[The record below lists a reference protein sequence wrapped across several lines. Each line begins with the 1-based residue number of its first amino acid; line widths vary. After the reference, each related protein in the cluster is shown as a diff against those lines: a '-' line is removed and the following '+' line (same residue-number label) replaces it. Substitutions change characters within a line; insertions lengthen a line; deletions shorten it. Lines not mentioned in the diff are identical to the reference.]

1 MNAVRLRHAR
11 QDFLQLFDRDDIISY
26 CVSIERNY
34 GTTETDDNNIRG
46 RGRLIRIGLDGNVA
60 VIERN
65 YGTTETDDNNIR
77 GRGRLIRIGL
87 DGNVAVDD
95 DDDDDANKIYHLHA
109 YLKFKSNHFLA
120 DVREYLT
127 NLKFELAREA
137 SARVRFSQKDVCYR
151 NWTMDV
157 CQWWNRYCCD
167 AVRFEF
173 KRPCLYLYGRSDVG
187 KTTYVESLIGRHNLR
202 YVFRPDVGKTTYVES
217 LIGRHNLRYVFR
229 PGIGNFFMQDFR
241 ADFHRVILFEEFD
254 CKAHNLSLLRRLCEG
269 RQHAFPVKCE
279 RDLLVAFRGPIIF
292 VTNFDDVEN
301 EALRSRLLFVHAS
314 VPYWQSER
322 VDVPKAEEERNVISS
337 TSSRHQL
344 THC

>member
-1 MNAVRLRHAR
+1 
-11 QDFLQLFDRDDIISY
+11 
-26 CVSIERNY
+26 
-34 GTTETDDNNIRG
+34 
-46 RGRLIRIGLDGNVA
+46 
-60 VIERN
+60 
-65 YGTTETDDNNIR
+65 
-77 GRGRLIRIGL
+77 
-87 DGNVAVDD
+87 
-95 DDDDDANKIYHLHA
+95 
-109 YLKFKSNHFLA
+109 
-120 DVREYLT
+120 
-127 NLKFELAREA
+127 
-137 SARVRFSQKDVCYR
+137 
-151 NWTMDV
+151 MDV

-173 KRPCLYLYGRSDVG
+173 KRPCLYLYGRS
-187 KTTYVESLIGRHNLR
+187 
-202 YVFRPDVGKTTYVES
+202 DVGKTTYVES

-314 VPYWQSER
+314 VPYWESER
-322 VDVPKAEEERNVISS
+322 VDVPKAEEERNDEDGGERRI
-337 TSSRHQL
+337 
-344 THC
+344 